1 MASAI
6 AGQNAELALGLAEF
20 GGVGCDAD
28 VARHCQLAPASEGE
42 TVDRGD
48 DGLGTGLES
57 AEYILPCTCAR
68 FAEYG
73 RLARQLGDVGA
84 GDECAS
90 GAGEY
95 HAANCIVD
103 ADLID
108 GVTQFGDRRVI
119 QGVEFVG
126 AVDGESRDAICDFKR
141 QEFEGHLDV
150 FVDRFADIVE
160 RSAVARRSNLCRKFP
175 SCTTWT

>member
-1 MASAI
+1 MT
-6 AGQNAELALGLAEF
+6 
-20 GGVGCDAD
+20 
-28 VARHCQLAPASEGE
+28 RHRQLAATAEREP
-42 TVDRGD
+42 VDRGD

-150 FVDRFADIVE
+150 FVDRFADVRRAGTLSLAAQIYVE
-160 RSAVARRSNLCRKFP
+160 SFRLVRRRRDINGAEVDRS
-175 SCTTWT
+175 